1 MFNLFKKQ
9 SGQTAVE
16 VVITIAIIAIISGA
30 IYGFARILLKSQSRS
45 FGEIIAG
52 NEAKKA
58 MFSMSDNLRDMIQ
71 SATGG
76 YPIQT
81 ASNQSIT
88 FFTNI
93 DQDTNIERVRYF
105 LSGTDLRM
113 GTIEPQ
119 GTPLIYPAGQEQI
132 KTIARYIR
140 NGANPIFYYYDKNY
154 TGTEAAI
161 DPNNIGEIR
170 IIKIMLTI
178 DTKPTENPPATNIET
193 EVQLRNLKD
202 NL

>member
-1 MFNLFKKQ
+1 MFTLFKKQ

-16 VVITIAIIAIISGA
+16 LVITIAIIAIISGA
-30 IYGFARILLKSQSRS
+30 VYGFVRILLKAQARS

-52 NEAKKA
+52 NEAKRA
-58 MFSMSDNLRDMIQ
+58 IFSMADNFRDAIQ

-76 YPIQT
+76 YPIEN
-81 ASNQSIT
+81 AANQAIT
-88 FFTNI
+88 FYSNI
-93 DQDTNIERVRYF
+93 DQDANIERVRYF
-105 LSGTDLRM
+105 LSGTDLQM

-119 GTPLIYPAGQEQI
+119 GTPLTYPEGQEQVR
-132 KTIARYIR
+132 TIARYIR
-140 NGANPIFYYYDKNY
+140 NNANPIFYYYDKNY

-161 DPNNIGEIR
+161 DPNNVGEIR
-170 IIKIMLTI
+170 IIKIMLSI